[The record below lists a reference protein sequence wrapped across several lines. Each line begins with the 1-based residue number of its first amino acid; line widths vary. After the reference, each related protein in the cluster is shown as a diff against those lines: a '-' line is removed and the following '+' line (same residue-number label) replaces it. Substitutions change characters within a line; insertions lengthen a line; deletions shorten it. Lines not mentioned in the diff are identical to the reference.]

1 MITTTD
7 DDIVRTHDDALFVL
21 RGAVPG
27 ARVETIELREPLARR
42 YVVTLERVGYRELSQ
57 GDVYALPIEASEL
70 ASRARQLA
78 DAAVSA
84 AEV

>member
-1 MITTTD
+1 MTMHD
-7 DDIVRTHDDALFVL
+7 DDLVWTHDGALSVL
-21 RGAVPG
+21 RYAVPG
-27 ARVETIELREPLARR
+27 ARIATIALREPLARR
-42 YVVTLERVGYRELSQ
+42 YVVTLERVGHREISQ

-78 DAAVSA
+78 DAAVAA